1 MLDLGS
7 SILSST
13 ERIPNSLAI
22 RDKNTK
28 LSYFEWFQKIDA
40 LSGSFKS
47 LGLRKGDKIITLLQ
61 NNIEAATIHWSCQM
75 NGLIITP
82 LNWRMTSN
90 EIDFCISNSEAKCV
104 IYQQESFVAVKN
116 TTKSNKLIN
125 IFVGK
130 NFKEI
135 NNLSNLIKDG
145 NKGNS
150 PEAKSDDY
158 SIILYTSGTTGKP
171 KGVPRTHSAE
181 RAAGVAH
188 IAQNLYQQGEITLG
202 VMPLYHTMGIRSL
215 ISMTLINGTFI
226 AQPKFSS
233 NDAIDFIE
241 KFKITSL
248 YLVPTL
254 YHELIESNHFTSKKV
269 FTCKKLGFAGAPM
282 NDGLIQKVMNGFNP
296 SQLVNHYGS
305 SEVYTFTVDQNAN
318 IKPGSA
324 GKAGI
329 NQRIRVVE
337 IGSNNHQNIND
348 PNIEGEIIADL
359 NSDEAFSGYW
369 KRPDADRKSIINN
382 WYFTNDIGYLD
393 QDGDLFVTGRVD
405 DMIITG
411 GENVSPIEIENILS
425 LNKNVLE
432 VVVIGLPDKKWGQ
445 KICGF
450 IKRIGNL
457 NHNDL
462 DNHCI
467 DLGLVNFKKPKEYFF
482 IKDIPKSPTGKILR
496 RKIIAGEY
504 ELE

>member
-1 MLDLGS
+1 
-7 SILSST
+7 
-13 ERIPNSLAI
+13 
-22 RDKNTK
+22 
-28 LSYFEWFQKIDA
+28 
-40 LSGSFKS
+40 
-47 LGLRKGDKIITLLQ
+47 
-61 NNIEAATIHWSCQM
+61 
-75 NGLIITP
+75 
-82 LNWRMTSN
+82 
-90 EIDFCISNSEAKCV
+90 
-104 IYQQESFVAVKN
+104 
-116 TTKSNKLIN
+116 
-125 IFVGK
+125 
-130 NFKEI
+130 
-135 NNLSNLIKDG
+135 
-145 NKGNS
+145 
-150 PEAKSDDY
+150 
-158 SIILYTSGTTGKP
+158 
-171 KGVPRTHSAE
+171 
-181 RAAGVAH
+181 
-188 IAQNLYQQGEITLG
+188 
-202 VMPLYHTMGIRSL
+202 
-215 ISMTLINGTFI
+215 
-226 AQPKFSS
+226 
-233 NDAIDFIE
+233 
-241 KFKITSL
+241 
-248 YLVPTL
+248 
-254 YHELIESNHFTSKKV
+254 
-269 FTCKKLGFAGAPM
+269 M

-337 IGSNNHQNIND
+337 IGSNNHKNIND

-432 VVVIGLPDKKWGQ
+432 VVVVGLPDKKWGQ